1 MSDRTK
7 NTSLPVNGSRNRGA
21 RRLLLRRFRR
31 SQDGVA
37 AVEFGFVAVP
47 FFALLFAIFET
58 ALMFWT
64 SQILEESLSQVSR
77 SLITG
82 QSRTLYTG
90 ATGALNAAK
99 FRDDICAR
107 APIGLID
114 CSKLHVDVRVYNNF
128 TDASSGSS
136 GNNNPLKDGSLNIS
150 GFTFV
155 QPQGNEI
162 VVVRAVLDYKL
173 FLTGW
178 ASADLANIAPP
189 GSGRRGIVVSM
200 AFRAEPFVGSGAT
213 PPVGS

>member
-1 MSDRTK
+1 MFDRTK
-7 NTSLPVNGSRNRGA
+7 NLSVPDGESQRRGM
-21 RRLLLRRFRR
+21 RCQLLRRFRR
-31 SQDGVA
+31 SQDGVV
-37 AVEFGFVAVP
+37 AVEFGFAAVP

-77 SLITG
+77 SLVTG
-82 QSRTLYTG
+82 QSRTLYNA
-90 ATGALNAAK
+90 ATGTANATK

-114 CSKLHVDVRVYNNF
+114 CSKLYVDVRVYNSF
-128 TDASSGSS
+128 SAASSGTSGSNPIAGGGLNTSS
-136 GNNNPLKDGSLNIS
+136 
-150 GFTFV
+150 FTYT
-155 QPQGNEI
+155 QPQGNDI

-178 ASADLANIAPP
+178 ASTGLANLGD

-200 AFRAEPFVGSGAT
+200 AFRAEPFVASGTASPPAGS
-213 PPVGS
+213 

>member
-1 MSDRTK
+1 MFDRTK
-7 NTSLPVNGSRNRGA
+7 NSPLPDRVAPRRGF
-21 RRLLLRRFRR
+21 RCLLLRRFRR

-37 AVEFGFVAVP
+37 AVEFGFAAVP

-64 SQILEESLSQVSR
+64 SQILEETLSQVSR

-90 ATGALNAAK
+90 ATGAVNATK
-99 FRDDICAR
+99 FRDNVCAR

-114 CSKLHVDVRVYNNF
+114 CSKLYIDVRVYNSF
-128 TDASSGSS
+128 SAATSGTSGSD
-136 GNNNPLKDGSLNIS
+136 PLAGGSLNTTSFGYI
-150 GFTFV
+150 
-155 QPQGNEI
+155 QPQGNDI

-178 ASADLANIAPP
+178 ASTGLANIGPP

-200 AFRAEPFVGSGAT
+200 AFRAEPFVASGAT
-213 PPVGS
+213 PPAGS